1 MNSELIILTKLARVC
16 RPVLLSGVF
25 LEKKGELG
33 LGGQK
38 KAAILLQGRL
48 FRGNI
53 QLLFDI
59 VIHSLGED

>member
-1 MNSELIILTKLARVC
+1 MNCELIIMTKLARVY
-16 RPVLLSGVF
+16 RPVLLSAVF
-25 LEKKGELG
+25 LEKMGELG

-38 KAAILLQGRL
+38 KAAILLQGRF

>member
-1 MNSELIILTKLARVC
+1 MTKLARVY
-16 RPVLLSGVF
+16 RPVLLSAGF
-25 LEKKGELG
+25 PEKRGELG

-53 QLLFDI
+53 QLLFDSG
-59 VIHSLGED
+59 IHSLGED

>member
-1 MNSELIILTKLARVC
+1 MTKLARVY
-16 RPVLLSGVF
+16 RPVLLSAVF
-25 LEKKGELG
+25 LEKRGELG

>member
-1 MNSELIILTKLARVC
+1 MNCELIIMTELARVC

-25 LEKKGELG
+25 LEKRGELG

-38 KAAILLQGRL
+38 KAAILLQGRF

-59 VIHSLGED
+59 GIHSLDED